1 MEQATELDV
10 WFSLSVTELKSLF
23 DVESEVID
31 VAARWES
38 FGRALHIPPAKLS
51 TIKAEPGSTPE
62 SCLSNTLS
70 EFLKK
75 NYEWEEYGDPSWR
88 LIVTAIAHRAGGND
102 EALAL
107 RIANDHLTTS
117 GEFCLH

>member
-1 MEQATELDV
+1 MYD
-10 WFSLSVTELKSLF
+10 FSIYIPVTDLNSLF

-31 VAARWES
+31 VAARWAS
-38 FGRALHIPPAKLS
+38 FGKALHIPPAKLS

-62 SCLSNTLS
+62 SCLSSTLS

-75 NYEWEEYGDPSWR
+75 NYEWEKYGDPSWR
-88 LIVTAIAHRAGGND
+88 QIVTAIAHRAGGD
-102 EALAL
+102 DGALAL

-117 GEFCLH
+117 GEYW